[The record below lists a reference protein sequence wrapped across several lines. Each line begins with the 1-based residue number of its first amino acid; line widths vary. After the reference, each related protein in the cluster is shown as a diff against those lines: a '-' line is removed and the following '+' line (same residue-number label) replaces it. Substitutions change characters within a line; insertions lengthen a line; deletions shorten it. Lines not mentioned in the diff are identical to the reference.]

1 MYVAASRLGAAAGLG
16 LFAGVAYR
24 RNDAVTCYSGPLV
37 YREQIPPDADTSYVL
52 RLPNSGGKHID
63 GKPYA
68 DSIRSNPR
76 NPRKDGRHFPVE
88 GAKEWTAGAAS
99 MCNDPRQQHLY
110 NARITFRKPQGAS
123 KALCELVPMRAVL
136 LATRDISPDEEART
150 PPLPR
155 SPTRRSDSPS
165 RAADPRMLRAA
176 DLLQLWLG
184 EALRALHQGAAARGE
199 GQEGEGA
206 AAQRVQLPMGAQSTR
221 RRSGRRAC
229 AQMSRER
236 GELRLQ
242 VEDAKRENQRL
253 KADALAIRYTPDTF
267 LLLF

>member
-24 RNDAVTCYSGPLV
+24 RNDAITCYSGPLV

-76 NPRKDGRHFPVE
+76 NPGKDGRHFPVE

-136 LATRDISPDEEART
+136 LATRDIAPDEEAHT

-165 RAADPRMLRAA
+165 RAAVPGCCARQIYFNYGSAKPFEHFIKEQQREEKAKKEREQLRNVCNYQWVPNQPAA
-176 DLLQLWLG
+176 DPV
-184 EALRALHQGAAARGE
+184 AVPAR
-199 GQEGEGA
+199 
-206 AAQRVQLPMGAQSTR
+206 
-221 RRSGRRAC
+221 
-229 AQMSRER
+229 
-236 GELRLQ
+236 
-242 VEDAKRENQRL
+242 K
-253 KADALAIRYTPDTF
+253 
-267 LLLF
+267 